1 MLFLARV
8 AFLPP
13 LLTFCPK
20 NDIMLLKNTER
31 SSGMK
36 EKVKKYLPYLLIV
49 LHSVLC
55 AVCYE
60 LMLNSEVGGIAFCIA
75 IALFFALGVAV
86 CLLSRKVLAPTLAVA
101 VSVFAAFLIYML
113 TKADDGFVLETLA
126 MALPLLLILSAVSSV
141 LFVFGTAIPAIV
153 LHIRYSHK
161 IKLQSSDA
169 EQAEEVEKQIEDLEE
184 HKEEIAL
191 PTESSAEQCEDEA
204 VAEDKPE
211 DKPARSLFASLAPV
225 FAVLIGYIV
234 LNFFLGIIIRIPSI
248 LVSVASFAVCLC
260 LGRWARKRSGRMLIP
275 TVFFGLNLLTLN
287 ILLYAIGFV
296 KTLSALSGASD
307 MIFEYI
313 LLSLLNILTSTIGP
327 TGVFLLGG
335 YIGAIWRRLQD
346 VKKGKGEQEK
356 RARGF
361 YPKKMWIVYA
371 SFIALIVVVCG
382 FVLIYNA
389 DTAFDGDAGAGYIP
403 PSFLMIYYTF
413 AISLASVVAAVIMKL
428 IMPRTKIL
436 ILLLC
441 ALVLPYAQYVLNM
454 SLFKG
459 ALAPTIKEG
468 GAFYF
473 IANHDFNF
481 DGYNDELYQ
490 KSFEERTVKCGYKIY
505 EGPINDIKGRV
516 TGKGKLLGGSSLRLK
531 DENGMVFAAGQDTV
545 ISRVEIDV
553 TFSEKRLAETV
564 KIYLVEDGNRTL
576 IDAEMLEGNKR
587 QIILGEDECA
597 RIQKENKRLNA
608 TFEFEFDE

>member
-1 MLFLARV
+1 
-8 AFLPP
+8 
-13 LLTFCPK
+13 
-20 NDIMLLKNTER
+20 
-31 SSGMK
+31 
-36 EKVKKYLPYLLIV
+36 
-49 LHSVLC
+49 
-55 AVCYE
+55 
-60 LMLNSEVGGIAFCIA
+60 
-75 IALFFALGVAV
+75 
-86 CLLSRKVLAPTLAVA
+86 
-101 VSVFAAFLIYML
+101 
-113 TKADDGFVLETLA
+113 
-126 MALPLLLILSAVSSV
+126 
-141 LFVFGTAIPAIV
+141 
-153 LHIRYSHK
+153 
-161 IKLQSSDA
+161 
-169 EQAEEVEKQIEDLEE
+169 
-184 HKEEIAL
+184 
-191 PTESSAEQCEDEA
+191 
-204 VAEDKPE
+204 
-211 DKPARSLFASLAPV
+211 
-225 FAVLIGYIV
+225 
-234 LNFFLGIIIRIPSI
+234 
-248 LVSVASFAVCLC
+248 
-260 LGRWARKRSGRMLIP
+260 
-275 TVFFGLNLLTLN
+275 
-287 ILLYAIGFV
+287 
-296 KTLSALSGASD
+296 

-356 RARGF
+356 RAKGF

-505 EGPINDIKGRV
+505 EGPINDIEGRV

>member
-1 MLFLARV
+1 
-8 AFLPP
+8 
-13 LLTFCPK
+13 
-20 NDIMLLKNTER
+20 
-31 SSGMK
+31 MK

-60 LMLNSEVGGIAFCIA
+60 LMLNSEVGGIALFIA

-86 CLLSRKVLAPTLAVA
+86 CLLSRKILAPTLTVA
-101 VSVFAAFLIYML
+101 VSVFATF
-113 TKADDGFVLETLA
+113 FVYVLA
-126 MALPLLLILSAVSSV
+126 KDIDVSPAAMFALALPLLLILSAISSV
-141 LFVFGTAIPAIV
+141 LFVLGAAIPAII
-153 LHIRYSHK
+153 LHVRDSHK
-161 IKLQSSDA
+161 SKLQSSDT
-169 EQAEEVEKQIEDLEE
+169 ERVEEVEEQIEDLEDQT
-184 HKEEIAL
+184 EESAL
-191 PTESSAEQCEDEA
+191 PTGPSAEQCEEEA
-204 VAEDKPE
+204 VAE
-211 DKPARSLFASLAPV
+211 DKPARSLFVSLAPV
-225 FAVLIGYIV
+225 VAVLIGYIV
-234 LNFFLGIIIRIPSI
+234 SNFFLGRIIHIPSV
-248 LVSVASFAVCLC
+248 LAYVASFAVCLC

-287 ILLYAIGFV
+287 TLLYAIGFV

-356 RARGF
+356 RAKGF
-361 YPKKMWIVYA
+361 YPKRMWVVYA

-389 DTAFDGDAGAGYIP
+389 DTAFDGDSGAGYIP

-413 AISLASVVAAVIMKL
+413 AISLASVVAAVVMKL

-436 ILLLC
+436 VLLLC
-441 ALVLPYAQYVLNM
+441 ALVLPYAQYVLNI

-459 ALAPTIKEG
+459 PLAPTIKEG

-473 IANHDFNF
+473 IANRDFNF
-481 DGYNDELYQ
+481 DGYNDELYR

-505 EGPINDIKGRV
+505 EGPINDIEGRV
-516 TGKGKLLGGSSLRLK
+516 TGKGKMLGGSSLRLK
-531 DENGMVFAAGQDTV
+531 DENVMVFAAGRDTV

-553 TFSEKRLAETV
+553 TFSEKRFAETV

-576 IDAEMLEGNKR
+576 IDAETLEGNKR
-587 QIILGEDECA
+587 RIIFDEDECA

-608 TFEFEFDE
+608 TFEFEFEDQA

>member
-1 MLFLARV
+1 
-8 AFLPP
+8 
-13 LLTFCPK
+13 
-20 NDIMLLKNTER
+20 
-31 SSGMK
+31 MK

-60 LMLNSEVGGIAFCIA
+60 LMLNSEVGGIALFIA

-113 TKADDGFVLETLA
+113 TKAYDGFVLETFA

-204 VAEDKPE
+204 VAEDKP
-211 DKPARSLFASLAPV
+211 ARSLFASLAPV

-234 LNFFLGIIIRIPSI
+234 LNFFLGRIIRIPSI

-260 LGRWARKRSGRMLIP
+260 LGRWARKRSGRMLVP

-356 RARGF
+356 RAKGF

>member
-1 MLFLARV
+1 
-8 AFLPP
+8 
-13 LLTFCPK
+13 
-20 NDIMLLKNTER
+20 
-31 SSGMK
+31 MK

-60 LMLNSEVGGIAFCIA
+60 LMLNSEVGGIALFIA

-86 CLLSRKVLAPTLAVA
+86 CLMSRKVLAPTLAVA

-113 TKADDGFVLETLA
+113 TKAYDGFVLETFA

-204 VAEDKPE
+204 VAEDKP
-211 DKPARSLFASLAPV
+211 ARSLFASLAPV

-234 LNFFLGIIIRIPSI
+234 LNFFLGRIIRIPSI

-260 LGRWARKRSGRMLIP
+260 LGRWARKRSGRMLVP
-275 TVFFGLNLLTLN
+275 TVFFALNLLTLN
-287 ILLYAIGFV
+287 FLLYSIGLI
-296 KTLSALSGASD
+296 KTLFAISGASD

-356 RARGF
+356 RAKGF

-505 EGPINDIKGRV
+505 EGPINDIEGRV

>member
-1 MLFLARV
+1 
-8 AFLPP
+8 
-13 LLTFCPK
+13 
-20 NDIMLLKNTER
+20 
-31 SSGMK
+31 MK

-60 LMLNSEVGGIAFCIA
+60 LMLNSEVGGIALFIA

-113 TKADDGFVLETLA
+113 TKAYDGFVLETFA

-204 VAEDKPE
+204 VAEDKP
-211 DKPARSLFASLAPV
+211 ARSLFASLAPV

-234 LNFFLGIIIRIPSI
+234 LNFFLGRIIRIPSI

-260 LGRWARKRSGRMLIP
+260 LGRWARKRSGRMIVP

-356 RARGF
+356 RA
-361 YPKKMWIVYA
+361 K
-371 SFIALIVVVCG
+371 
-382 FVLIYNA
+382 
-389 DTAFDGDAGAGYIP
+389 
-403 PSFLMIYYTF
+403 
-413 AISLASVVAAVIMKL
+413 
-428 IMPRTKIL
+428 
-436 ILLLC
+436 
-441 ALVLPYAQYVLNM
+441 
-454 SLFKG
+454 
-459 ALAPTIKEG
+459 
-468 GAFYF
+468 
-473 IANHDFNF
+473 
-481 DGYNDELYQ
+481 
-490 KSFEERTVKCGYKIY
+490 
-505 EGPINDIKGRV
+505 
-516 TGKGKLLGGSSLRLK
+516 
-531 DENGMVFAAGQDTV
+531 
-545 ISRVEIDV
+545 
-553 TFSEKRLAETV
+553 
-564 KIYLVEDGNRTL
+564 
-576 IDAEMLEGNKR
+576 
-587 QIILGEDECA
+587 
-597 RIQKENKRLNA
+597 
-608 TFEFEFDE
+608 